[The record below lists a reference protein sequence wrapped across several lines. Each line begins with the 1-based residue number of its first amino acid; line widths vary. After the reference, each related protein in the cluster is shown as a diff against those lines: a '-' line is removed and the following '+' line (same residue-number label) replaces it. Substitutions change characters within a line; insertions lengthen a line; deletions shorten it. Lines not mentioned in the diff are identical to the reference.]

1 MDLIICTKLELENRN
16 KNLILSINILD
27 LEKQSSN
34 NIIEAGLIKY
44 RDCEFLRAFISEE
57 GINEEFEKSK
67 AFISETKEK
76 IEEEGDIP
84 MI

>member
-57 GINEEFEKSK
+57 GINALLGNNYIHQFVLSY
-67 AFISETKEK
+67 
-76 IEEEGDIP
+76 G
-84 MI
+84 